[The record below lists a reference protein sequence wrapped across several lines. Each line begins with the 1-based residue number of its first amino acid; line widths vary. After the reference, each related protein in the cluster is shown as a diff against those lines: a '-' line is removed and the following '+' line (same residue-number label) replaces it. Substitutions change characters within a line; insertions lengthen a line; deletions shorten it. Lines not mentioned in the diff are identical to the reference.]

1 MVDNSLCHACA
12 LQRPKARLILA
23 FAGTRLLPL
32 VGACLTALVI
42 LFATSGCATNP
53 SPKSGAAMTSSI
65 DIDTLWDFSKPAESE
80 ARFREA
86 LAHANADEALELETQ
101 IARTHGLR
109 RDSQKA
115 LSILDGVRQ
124 KVTAKTSEVVRVRE
138 ALERGRTLRTPKDFE
153 VARPYFQ
160 EAFDRAM
167 SANLTILAIDAAHMF
182 GFSPDLDE
190 AQRWNQRALDL
201 ANASEL
207 PAAIRWRSTLTH
219 NMGVSE
225 RARKN
230 YSRALSL
237 FQATEKAEE
246 SLNRPARMRVVRW
259 QIANTLR
266 LQGRIDE
273 ALAIQLRIE
282 KDADDAKSPDV
293 YIYTE
298 LAELYAAPGVKRD
311 AQKAKR
317 YAGLALAMADKDT
330 WIVENEASLIA
341 RMKDIRQN

>member
-1 MVDNSLCHACA
+1 MDNGVRRVGVLP
-12 LQRPKARLILA
+12 RPKERLIFA

-32 VGACLTALVI
+32 VCAGLTALVV

-80 ARFREA
+80 ARFLEA
-86 LAHANADEALELETQ
+86 LAHASVDEALELETQ

-124 KVTAKTSEVVRVRE
+124 KVTEKTSEVVRVCE

-160 EAFDRAM
+160 ESFDRAM

-225 RARKN
+225 RAKKN
-230 YSRALSL
+230 FDRALSL

-266 LQGRIDE
+266 LQGKIDE

-293 YIYTE
+293 YIYRE
-298 LAELYAAPGVKRD
+298 LAELFAAQGAKRD
-311 AQKAKR
+311 AQKAKH
-317 YAGLALAMADKDT
+317 YAGLALAIAEKDT
-330 WIVENEASLIA
+330 WMVENEATLIA
-341 RMKDIRQN
+341 RMKELRSER